1 MIETIVVVY
10 IIGIILSYKFVTS
23 KWNNSKIE
31 NIYYSLIWVLLI
43 PLFIV
48 HYIHNKA

>member
-1 MIETIVVVY
+1 MIEIIVVVY
-10 IIGIILSYKFVTS
+10 IIGIILSYKFITS

-31 NIYYSLIWVLLI
+31 NVYYSLIWVLLI